1 MMHCSFI
8 TLFPDIFPPVLNSS
22 IIGKAQKKG
31 IVTIDYT
38 NIRDYA
44 IDSYGSVDDH
54 PYGGGEG
61 MILRVDVVHTA
72 IKETKKRH
80 GINPLHIIATDPRG
94 KIFTQEDAKRISGFS
109 DIAILC
115 GHYEGFDE
123 RIYSF
128 VDESIS
134 IGQYVVTGGELP
146 AMIMADAA
154 IRLLP
159 GVLATSE
166 SSLHESFSFEGKKL
180 EYPQYTKPQDYL
192 GMKIPEVLLSG
203 NHKKIDEWRKKE
215 LK

>member
-1 MMHCSFI
+1 MHCSFI

-61 MILRVDVVHTA
+61 MILRVDVLHRA

-80 GINPLHIIATDPRG
+80 AHAKLHIIATDPRG
-94 KIFTQEDAKRISGFS
+94 KLFRQEDARRIAAYE

-134 IGQYVVTGGELP
+134 IGQYVLTGGELP
-146 AMIMADAA
+146 AMVIADAA

-159 GVLATSE
+159 GALATAE
-166 SSLHESFSFEGKKL
+166 SSLLESFSFEGNKL
-180 EYPQYTKPQDYL
+180 EYPQYTKPQEYL
-192 GMKIPEVLLSG
+192 DMKVPEVLLSG
-203 NHKKIDEWRKKE
+203 NHKKIGEWRKKS